1 MRILL
6 RLPTWLGDAVM
17 ATPTIELLK
26 SHYPQ
31 ASFTLVGSDASI
43 GLFEYKDH
51 PYRLFV
57 DKSKQAKN
65 RFFATYRLAKKVGQH
80 DIAITFQNN
89 FYSALLL
96 FFTKTPCRIGYAK
109 ELRSLLLTHA
119 FPQLSSIHQ
128 VERYLH
134 LLLALHISIPKHP
147 KLHLVCTPDTRGKKI
162 RIGINAGA
170 AYGSAKRWCEAYF
183 IEVMLT
189 LLEKDYEV
197 ILYGGKSETMANNRI
212 VSALKS
218 LSSIKNLVDLTAKTN
233 IQELISSIASLDLFL
248 TNDSGPMHIAS
259 SLNIPI
265 IALFGPTDS
274 QETSPYNTQAARI
287 LINKNLPCAPCKKRE
302 CPLKHHQCMKSIT
315 PDEVLH
321 QIDKIILNL
330 GR

>member
-1 MRILL
+1 
-6 RLPTWLGDAVM
+6 M

-31 ASFTLVGSDASI
+31 ASFTLVGSPVSI
-43 GLFEYKDH
+43 GLFAYKNH
-51 PYRLFV
+51 PYRLFI
-57 DKSKQAKN
+57 DESKKAKN
-65 RFFATYRLAKKVGQH
+65 RFLATYQLAKKIGKH

-96 FFTKTPCRIGYAK
+96 FLSKSTYRIGFAK
-109 ELRSLLLTHA
+109 ELRSFLLTHA
-119 FPQLSSIHQ
+119 FPPLPLLHQ

-134 LLLALHISIPKHP
+134 LLLALSIPIPDHP
-147 KLHLVCTPDTRGKKI
+147 KLHLACTPNARSKKI

-183 IEVMLT
+183 IEVMMS
-189 LLEKDYEV
+189 LLQKDYEV
-197 ILYGGKSETMANNRI
+197 ILYGGKDEIKANERI

-218 LSSIKNLVDLTAKTN
+218 LAPLQNLIDLTAKTS
-233 IQELISSIASLDLFL
+233 IQELIDSIASLDLFL

-265 IALFGPTDS
+265 IALFGPTDYK
-274 QETSPYNTQAARI
+274 ETSPYNTQAPRI
-287 LINKNLPCAPCKKRE
+287 LLSKNLPCSPCKQRE
-302 CPLKHHQCMKSIT
+302 CPLKHHQCMKRIT

-321 QIDKIILNL
+321 EIDKIILNL
-330 GR
+330 GNEQ